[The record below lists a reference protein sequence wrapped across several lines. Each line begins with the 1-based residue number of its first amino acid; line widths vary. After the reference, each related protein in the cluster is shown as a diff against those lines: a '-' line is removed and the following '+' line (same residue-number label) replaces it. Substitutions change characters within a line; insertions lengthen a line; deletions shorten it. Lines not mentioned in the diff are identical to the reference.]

1 MKKKEFKTESKK
13 LMDLMINSIYTNK
26 EIFLRELISNAS
38 DAIDKL
44 YYLSLTNKDIK
55 IKKDDLEILIS
66 VDKEKNTLT
75 ISDNGIGMSKEELE
89 NNLGTIAKS
98 GSEEFKK
105 DNEHK
110 ENIDII
116 GQFGVGFYSS
126 FMVAKNVLVIS
137 KKYGSDEAYAWES
150 SGVDGYSISET
161 NKDSYGTDIILTLKD
176 DEESKVYLEDYEIKS
191 LVKKYSDYITYP
203 IKMDITK
210 KVLKEKKNKDDKDEY
225 EEKTERVV
233 LNSLTPIWKRDKNK
247 ISDNEYNVF
256 YKDKFNDYEDP
267 SIHIHFKAEG
277 TLEYNALLY
286 IPSHPSYDY
295 YTKDYKKG
303 LQLYSNGVLI
313 MEKCEDLLPDY
324 FSFVKGVV
332 DTPDLSLNISRETL
346 QQNRVLKT
354 IANSIETK
362 IKKELIDL
370 MKNKNED
377 YINFFK
383 NFGLQIKYGIY
394 SSYGMNK
401 DKLQDLL
408 IYKNSKDDKYIT
420 LEDYL
425 NINPDSDIYYA
436 VAESSDKC
444 SLLPEVKSLIKKG
457 KVVLYCTDDVD
468 EFVFMMLR
476 DYKDKKFINVSSVN
490 DSLEESE
497 ETKKLNEDNKDKLA
511 KMKDIIGVS
520 DVLFTDSLDDYP
532 VVLKSVG
539 DVSLGMEKSLKKIP
553 NNDEITSKKVLEIN
567 AKHPIKDKLLSLNE
581 EELKEYSNMLYD
593 MSLMVE
599 GLTIKDPA
607 KLAETVIK
615 YLSK

>member
-150 SGVDGYSISET
+150 SGVDGYSIREA

-176 DEESKVYLEDYEIKS
+176 DDESKVYLEDYEIKS

-247 ISDNEYNVF
+247 ISDDEYNVF

-267 SIHIHFKAEG
+267 SIHVHFKAEG

-354 IANSIETK
+354 IASSIETK

>member
-150 SGVDGYSISET
+150 SGVDGYSIREA

-247 ISDNEYNVF
+247 ISDDEYNVF

-354 IANSIETK
+354 IASSIETK

>member
-1 MKKKEFKTESKK
+1 
-13 LMDLMINSIYTNK
+13 
-26 EIFLRELISNAS
+26 
-38 DAIDKL
+38 
-44 YYLSLTNKDIK
+44 
-55 IKKDDLEILIS
+55 
-66 VDKEKNTLT
+66 
-75 ISDNGIGMSKEELE
+75 
-89 NNLGTIAKS
+89 
-98 GSEEFKK
+98 
-105 DNEHK
+105 
-110 ENIDII
+110 
-116 GQFGVGFYSS
+116 
-126 FMVAKNVLVIS
+126 
-137 KKYGSDEAYAWES
+137 
-150 SGVDGYSISET
+150 
-161 NKDSYGTDIILTLKD
+161 
-176 DEESKVYLEDYEIKS
+176 
-191 LVKKYSDYITYP
+191 
-203 IKMDITK
+203 
-210 KVLKEKKNKDDKDEY
+210 
-225 EEKTERVV
+225 
-233 LNSLTPIWKRDKNK
+233 
-247 ISDNEYNVF
+247 
-256 YKDKFNDYEDP
+256 
-267 SIHIHFKAEG
+267 
-277 TLEYNALLY
+277 
-286 IPSHPSYDY
+286 
-295 YTKDYKKG
+295 
-303 LQLYSNGVLI
+303 
-313 MEKCEDLLPDY
+313 
-324 FSFVKGVV
+324 
-332 DTPDLSLNISRETL
+332 
-346 QQNRVLKT
+346 
-354 IANSIETK
+354 
-362 IKKELIDL
+362 
-370 MKNKNED
+370 
-377 YINFFK
+377 
-383 NFGLQIKYGIY
+383 
-394 SSYGMNK
+394 MNK

>member
-150 SGVDGYSISET
+150 SGVDGYSIREA

-247 ISDNEYNVF
+247 ISDDEYNVF

-267 SIHIHFKAEG
+267 SIHVHFKAEG

-354 IANSIETK
+354 IASSIETK

>member
-150 SGVDGYSISET
+150 SGVDGYSIREA

-247 ISDNEYNVF
+247 ISDDEYNVF

-267 SIHIHFKAEG
+267 SIHVHFKVEG

>member
-1 MKKKEFKTESKK
+1 
-13 LMDLMINSIYTNK
+13 MINSIYTNK

-150 SGVDGYSISET
+150 SGVDGYSIREA

-247 ISDNEYNVF
+247 ISDDEYNVF

-267 SIHIHFKAEG
+267 SIHVHFKAEG

-354 IANSIETK
+354 IASSIETK